1 MVLCGCNQYTTL
13 QGKSHTHSVTC
24 VHDALWLH
32 ASRSAYNSIL
42 YDTCVMQRDFTVR
55 IQSATPL
62 SVSDVS
68 ASNGEVM
75 SVTPVSGSTGS
86 YDVAVAAKKSGVVA
100 VSTLAAASTID
111 VNVDT
116 DEPKV
121 RHVDIRQ
128 SCPCCCCCCH
138 LEVPSTRTVHCNME
152 PMDVIIVSTLL
163 LPL

>member
-1 MVLCGCNQYTTL
+1 MHHILLVIHQYCDCL
-13 QGKSHTHSVTC
+13 V
-24 VHDALWLH
+24 
-32 ASRSAYNSIL
+32 
-42 YDTCVMQRDFTVR
+42 QRDFTVR

-75 SVTPVSGSTGS
+75 SVTPVSGRTGS

-121 RHVDIRQ
+121 RGVDLA
-128 SCPCCCCCCH
+128 SV
-138 LEVPSTRTVHCNME
+138 LSL
-152 PMDVIIVSTLL
+152 SLL
-163 LPL
+163 LLTPRDAQYTHSSL